1 MKQILTGLIL
11 VCLFLVFTGFKPLQ
25 KNTNQDLNG
34 LWADSNSSAFQNG
47 YVIFS
52 QQGNKVKM
60 MHYIE
65 FNGTPMVEQG
75 EGIIDGNKISYD
87 VVVPK
92 AIPGWA
98 TSGKH
103 IFILSPDGKTLRGI
117 YQDGKGNTGPIVF
130 KRAGK

>member
-1 MKQILTGLIL
+1 MKHICISIFTF
-11 VCLFLVFTGFKPLQ
+11 LFLLSLSGFKPSD
-25 KNTNQDLNG
+25 KNTQQDLNG
-34 LWADSNSSAFQNG
+34 LWTDSNSASFQNC
-47 YVIFS
+47 YIIFS

-60 MHYIE
+60 MHYLE

-75 EGIIDGNKISYD
+75 EGTIEGNKVSYD

-98 TSGKH
+98 TTGKH

-117 YQDGKGNTGPIVF
+117 YQDGKGNTGPIIF